1 MNLPNKLTLAR
12 VLAVPVFIAALMLG
26 HYYTSAA
33 IFVLASLT
41 DMLDG
46 MIARKYNLVTN
57 FGKIMDPLADKLLV
71 MSALVCL
78 VALGDVPAW
87 MAIVVLARE
96 FAVTGLR
103 AAAAADGLVI
113 AAGATG
119 KIKTILQMAAITALL
134 LKNWP
139 FYYIGIPFADILLWA
154 AVVMTVVSGV
164 EYIWKNKAV
173 FQNK

>member
-1 MNLPNKLTLAR
+1 MNLPNKLTVGR
-12 VLAVPVFIAALMLG
+12 VLAVPVFIVVLMLG
-26 HYYTSAA
+26 HYYASAV

-46 MIARKYNLVTN
+46 IIARKCGLVTN

-78 VALGDVPAW
+78 VELGDVPAW
-87 MAIVVLARE
+87 MVIVILARE

-103 AAAAADGLVI
+103 AAAAADGVVI
-113 AAGATG
+113 AAGITG
-119 KIKTILQMAAITALL
+119 KIKTILQMVAITALL

-139 FYYIGIPFADILLWA
+139 FYYIGVPFAAIMLWA
-154 AVVMTVVSGV
+154 AVAMTVISGV
-164 EYIWKNKAV
+164 EYVWKNRKV
-173 FQNK
+173 FSK